1 MLKVSRVEET
11 DFYYK
16 HKPSFVS
23 FLFVYLL
30 CSGVS
35 LWLISN
41 SPMVSKKIVDLI
53 KLLNIPHLNFLYTLP
68 FGKLLS
74 VPFVIYGVR
83 VLMWN
88 LMSYYEIDLTRIR
101 LIAGHLIRKEQ
112 FILVSDI
119 HEISFRQNLIEAPF
133 HIGSLLL
140 KTRNGEFVIRGIYN
154 VKQVVET
161 LRKKSSYF

>member
-1 MLKVSRVEET
+1 MEKA
-11 DFYYK
+11 DYYYK

-23 FLFVYLL
+23 FLFIYFV

-41 SPMVSKKIVDLI
+41 SPMVSKKIVDLVRP
-53 KLLNIPHLNFLYTLP
+53 LNIPYIGLIYNLP
-68 FGKLLS
+68 LGKLLS
-74 VPFVIYGVR
+74 IPFIIYGVR
-83 VLMWN
+83 VLIWN
-88 LMSYYEIDLTRIR
+88 LMSYYEIDPTRIR
-101 LIAGHLIRKEQ
+101 LITGHLIRKEQ

-119 HEISFRQNLIEAPF
+119 NEISFRQNLIEAPF
-133 HIGSLLL
+133 RIGSLLL